1 MKFKFCCRS
10 VGLIVVFLSWLFLVA
25 SPGNDIGSSEGIF
38 SFKTSDQKQQTL
50 TEKPNINLDYRSLE
64 PGEVIKISIS
74 NSPNLRQ
81 AEARFNNQKY
91 LLFFDQATQTWM
103 GFIGLDFQLQPGD
116 YSFEAI
122 MVDAQGNVVKS
133 LSPIVIKEK
142 TFPTK
147 KLWVEPRYVTPP
159 PEVTERIKRE
169 SALLR
174 SIFSL
179 ETNSWYGE
187 GKFILPTQGKIYF
200 NFGERRIY
208 NNQPRSS
215 HSGIDIAAVTGTPVI
230 ASNSGRIVLASELY
244 FAGKTVIIDHGLG
257 LYTFY
262 AHLSQ
267 IKVKRND
274 LVEKGQVIGLVG
286 ATGRVTGPHLHWS
299 VRLKGSRVDP
309 LSLLAL
315 SDD

>member
-1 MKFKFCCRS
+1 MRFKFYWLLKTLVFVSWICLFNIAS
-10 VGLIVVFLSWLFLVA
+10 SGLNLIWSI
-25 SPGNDIGSSEGIF
+25 PEPRPQ
-38 SFKTSDQKQQTL
+38 TS
-50 TEKPNINLDYRSLE
+50 TEKPAIELDYRSLK
-64 PGEVIKISIS
+64 PGEVIKVSV
-74 NSPNLRQ
+74 PQGEHLRQ
-81 AEARFNNQKY
+81 VELRFEKQKY
-91 LLFFDQATQTWM
+91 RLYFDQTTQTWL
-103 GFIGLDFQLQPGD
+103 GFVGLDFQLPPGQ
-116 YSFEAI
+116 YSLEAI
-122 MVDAQGNVVKS
+122 MVDIQGNVSKVQIP
-133 LSPIVIKEK
+133 LLVQIKK
-142 TFPTK
+142 FPTK

-159 PEVTERIKRE
+159 PEVTERIRRE

-179 ETNSWYGE
+179 EAHSWFGE
-187 GKFILPTQGKIYF
+187 GKFILPTQGKINF

-215 HSGIDIAAVTGTPVI
+215 HSGIDIAAVTGTPVL

-267 IKVKRND
+267 IKVKRD
-274 LVEKGQVIGLVG
+274 DKVVKGEVIGLVG

-315 SDD
+315 SD